1 MVRLF
6 ITGKGFSASNLG
18 KTFLANTSARQLV
31 VEWLSNIRAT
41 KESHNSPQQK
51 SRRIKKGLKG
61 KNMENITAHVAELFD
76 KGGAVMWV
84 ILVVSVYGG
93 ALVFERWLKYRATE
107 KATKAHLDIVNAA
120 KTLTE
125 ENVAAMKGATPT
137 GRIAKTVWEARGLDR
152 ESVAEKARTRFMT
165 EGGHIEKRLG
175 GVAVIAS
182 LLPMIGLLGTVVGM
196 ITAFNAIALH
206 GTGDPKI
213 LADGISQALL
223 TTEAGLITS
232 IPLMYLHHV
241 LSDKADLLT
250 RRLDAFT
257 MHILHIYP
265 AEAS

>member
-1 MVRLF
+1 
-6 ITGKGFSASNLG
+6 
-18 KTFLANTSARQLV
+18 
-31 VEWLSNIRAT
+31 
-41 KESHNSPQQK
+41 
-51 SRRIKKGLKG
+51 
-61 KNMENITAHVAELFD
+61 MENVTAHVAELFD

-93 ALVFERWLKYRATE
+93 ALVFERWLKYGSAER
-107 KATKAHLDIVNAA
+107 ATKAHLEIVSSVT
-120 KTLTE
+120 TLTE
-125 ENVAAMKGATPT
+125 EDVAKMKETAAT
-137 GRIAKTVWEARGLDR
+137 GRIAKTVWESRNLDR

-232 IPLMYLHHV
+232 IPLMYLHHI

-265 AEAS
+265 EEAK